1 MVLYSGSGGKGGGKS
16 AGEGAGASRFMQ
28 DTGSG
33 ASGGS
38 LLYMG
43 SARQRTGGMTPQA
56 RKNAIDT
63 EGRYID
69 RWVTKEEALG
79 DFFEWSDKKQND
91 FVSQGVIGGLL
102 QLGDGPLEGVQLWS
116 KLVDM
121 AELYGKAGKKVS
133 PLDLLRRYVKAAGG
147 ADGRW
152 VREGDFEIN
161 TVTGERRYVGPQFK
175 TTSSTDVDYTD
186 PDTARAI
193 ATKLFQDM
201 MGRDPRAGE
210 LGRFAQALHAA
221 EESSPVVTTTTTE
234 FDPVTGE
241 AIAQDSTREGGL
253 GAEGRAL
260 IGENQIKNT
269 KEYGAYQAAGFYGP
283 LLEQAVYGAP
293 DLGV

>member
-1 MVLYSGSGGKGGGKS
+1 MVLYSGSGGKKS
-16 AGEGAGASRFMQ
+16 KGEDAGASQFMQ
-28 DTGSG
+28 DSG
-33 ASGGS
+33 QSSSGGS

-43 SARQRTGGMTPQA
+43 SSRQRTGGMTPQA
-56 RKNAIDT
+56 RANAINT
-63 EGRYID
+63 EGRNID
-69 RWVTKEEALG
+69 RWMTKDEALG
-79 DFFEWSDKKQND
+79 DFFEWSDRKQND
-91 FVSQGVIGGLL
+91 FISQGVLGGLL
-102 QLGDGPLEGVQLWS
+102 QLGDGPMEGMQLWS

-121 AELYGKAGKKVS
+121 AELYGKTGKKVS
-133 PLDLLRRYVKAAGG
+133 PFDLLRRYVKASGG
-147 ADGRW
+147 TDGRW
-152 VREGDFEIN
+152 AREGDWEIN

-210 LGRFAQALHAA
+210 IGRFAQALSAA
-221 EESSPVVTTTTTE
+221 EEANPVVTTTTTE
-234 FDPVTGE
+234 FDMTTGE
-241 AIAQDSTREGGL
+241 AIDQSNTQEGGVS
-253 GAEGRAL
+253 AEGRAL
-260 IGENQIKNT
+260 IGENQIKND